1 MGSLNRSSKERIVSL
16 SSRWFIKR
24 IDLDGSFRFSGHCSG
39 SGDSTSCAHSSTQDT
54 QNDNKGKDTSSQTSG
69 KGSRDSTSTTTIQT
83 DNTRDTSANLGL
95 IVGECVVQVGQRAS
109 VGDWFG
115 LGVLVDPFASRLRLN
130 EFTEGNVDTDSRFW
144 SYVLGVATIRA
155 RSN

>member
-1 MGSLNRSSKERIVSL
+1 MGSLNSSSKERIVSL

-39 SGDSTSCAHSSTQDT
+39 SGDSTSSAHSSSQDT

-83 DNTRDTSANLGL
+83 DNAGDTSTNLSL
-95 IVGECVVQVGQRAS
+95 IVGECVVQVGQRAR
-109 VGDWFG
+109 VGNSRLDA
-115 LGVLVDPFASRLRLN
+115 LVDPFSSRLRLN
-130 EFTEGNVDTDSRFW
+130 EFTEGNIDTDSRFG
-144 SYVLGVATIRA
+144 S
-155 RSN
+155 